1 MNLFLE
7 WKKIKRTGFVPAF
20 WGGGIL
26 AAAVPLLNMA
36 FRSELYL
43 MLEEP
48 PLPILLEANWQMM
61 AMLNVLLVVV
71 GACLLYHTE
80 YADNAMQKM
89 CSLPIREDSIFFG
102 KTILTFFMSVL
113 VLAMEA
119 GAIAFCSCH
128 WFKIRIDFYREL
140 CKNFGYMLL
149 LMLPCILL
157 SLLISEACQNMW
169 ISLGIGV
176 LCIFTATLLPTDS
189 FFLSLFPF
197 AAPFQTLTGA
207 DTATATH
214 FLCAMVIELG
224 ILILTQLLFTKRRR
238 AFA

>member
-43 MLEEP
+43 MREEP
-48 PLPILLEANWQMM
+48 PLQTLLEANWQMM

-113 VLAMEA
+113 VLSMEA

-128 WFKIRIDFYREL
+128 WFKIGIDFYWGL

-197 AAPFQTLTGA
+197 AAPFQTLTA
-207 DTATATH
+207 TDTAAATH